1 MNNYKIIYPFLIFS
15 ILFFCGC
22 KKTGK
27 EILEKVSKES
37 VERTGREIAKES
49 SERTLRTI
57 SKKEL
62 KNIDW
67 RELLKLI
74 RKENINLAESLQK
87 LDGSFQK
94 KIGKAIKNDYEFYS
108 ALVSSNTF
116 VDEFA
121 VLAKGAPKVAD
132 DINIFKYFVKC
143 RDMERRFGVPNSVSN
158 LSLKEEMGVIK
169 FLDKGT
175 NKVLGEF
182 KDGVYLIKEPFKK
195 GASLLDNSSVL
206 KKTLIPNSVYKIKG
220 ANGLIYL
227 YHVDELGRF
236 SKIEAKGVNADELV
250 SNIILAKENLNL
262 GSEWAAQLKKIRQT
276 SKGSD
281 IDATIVLKYAD
292 DGTTPLAVKADV
304 KANNKKIIAQS
315 FENLDEVAQSGKKNL
330 ALNAIK
336 IAEGDLAIDLLV
348 KKKYKNIIGI
358 IDALK
363 MQSPQIF
370 SKKNLVVTELSDGSL
385 SISYKGSVPGTF
397 SEINIKGNKIKAKG
411 GSLAGEN
418 SAQNQFLNKILP
430 NMIYDIDGFVT
441 YKTDHLGRVIEAT
454 ADRTKLERA
463 NILRAGR
470 ASETQAAIRKSYPG
484 HDGGHLID
492 CASGGANEII
502 NQVPMESKFNRRG
515 DWRKMELM
523 ENKAVKEGKQVKV
536 TRKLLYSDDS
546 TRPTKI
552 ISEIE
557 IDGEKSILSLENPLP
572 A

>member
-1 MNNYKIIYPFLIFS
+1 MNNYKIIYPLLIFS

-22 KKTGK
+22 KKTGG

-74 RKENINLAESLQK
+74 RKENINLAEALQK

-121 VLAKGAPKVAD
+121 VLAKGAPKAAD

-158 LSLKEEMGVIK
+158 FALKEEMGVIK

-220 ANGLIYL
+220 ANGLTYL

-250 SNIILAKENLNL
+250 SNVILAKENLNL

-276 SKGSD
+276 SKGGD

-292 DGTTPLAVKADV
+292 DGTTPLALKADV
-304 KANNKKIIAQS
+304 NASNKKVVSQS
-315 FENLDEVAQSGKKNL
+315 FENLDNVSKRVFTT
-330 ALNAIK
+330 
-336 IAEGDLAIDLLV
+336 AENSAVLDKVVSKTGLSV
-348 KKKYKNIIGI
+348 KKKADLLSEMSQDDELAKLIHSNPDLNVKRWLNTRNHVDKGKVARTANGRMVPNGQVYAGNVYYFNPHLNSGLKARLKNGGTVS
-358 IDALK
+358 LK
-363 MQSPQIF
+363 KF
-370 SKKNLVVTELSDGSL
+370 GSL
-385 SISYKGSVPGTF
+385 SYDDLIKLDKLYPDGVPFTKEGYPDFTKVAF
-397 SEINIKGNKIKAKG
+397 KDKRGQTLKINIGQLSGDSKKDIQKAEALFQKMG
-411 GSLAGEN
+411 YQWESGYTWHHIEN
-418 SAQNQFLNKILP
+418 STELIRVPSAIHQL
-430 NMIYDIDGFVT
+430 V
-441 YKTDHLGRVIEAT
+441 DH
-454 ADRTKLERA
+454 
-463 NILRAGR
+463 AGGM
-470 ASETQAAIRKSYPG
+470 STHTTQQVVKQAA
-484 HDGGHLID
+484 
-492 CASGGANEII
+492 
-502 NQVPMESKFNRRG
+502 
-515 DWRKMELM
+515 
-523 ENKAVKEGKQVKV
+523 
-536 TRKLLYSDDS
+536 
-546 TRPTKI
+546 
-552 ISEIE
+552 
-557 IDGEKSILSLENPLP
+557 
-572 A
+572 